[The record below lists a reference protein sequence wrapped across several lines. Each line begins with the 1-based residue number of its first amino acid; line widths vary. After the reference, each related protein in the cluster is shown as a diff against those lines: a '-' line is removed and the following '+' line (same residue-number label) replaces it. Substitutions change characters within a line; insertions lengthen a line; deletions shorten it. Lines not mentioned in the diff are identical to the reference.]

1 MTIVDEITLPDA
13 EVDGW
18 LDRWRAEYA
27 PAARA
32 RGLELVGVWV
42 GGTRD
47 PRHRTVMVHW
57 RVASVRTFWSAR
69 MSAGADTSVAAFWA
83 ATDAIAVARDRRVL
97 RPVEVG

>member
-1 MTIVDEITLPDA
+1 MTIVDEITLPDC

-18 LDRWRAEYA
+18 LDRWRADYA
-27 PAARA
+27 PATRA

-47 PRHRTVMVHW
+47 PRHRIVMVQW
-57 RVASVRTFWSAR
+57 RVASVGTFWSAR
-69 MSAGADTSVAAFWA
+69 MSAAADPTVAAFWT
-83 ATDAIAVARDRRVL
+83 ATDTIAVARDRRVL